1 MEKELI
7 LLESISEV
15 FLDIATIRELLN
27 KNIEPTDFEWKFNF
41 ENVNIIPVL
50 ELYRKG
56 KVCKS
61 IESTEFSETFQ
72 ELLRETQILF
82 RDTNE
87 YESKF
92 DNECSNCDL
101 KDICPLKKGEV

>member
-7 LLESISEV
+7 MLESISEV
-15 FLDIATIRELLN
+15 ILDIATIRELLR

-56 KVCKS
+56 KIYKS
-61 IESTEFSETFQ
+61 IEAIEFSEPFQ
-72 ELLRETQILF
+72 KLLRETQILF

-92 DNECSNCDL
+92 NNECSDCDL
-101 KDICPLKKGEV
+101 KDICPLRGRE